1 MSLIKKAL
9 SEDLTVYSPSNL
21 KKEHGIVF
29 CFTNRYGGYSK
40 GRFKS
45 LNVDYYTGDSKTN
58 VKKNRKKILEKLNLE
73 NLEFIYSA
81 RQIHGN
87 SILNIN
93 KYNNYI
99 KLDTDNIP
107 VECDCIVTDL
117 KNTPIMVMGADCNLI
132 LIADIE
138 KKTVAAVHA
147 GWKGTLKEITAKTIL
162 YMRKE
167 FKSKTE
173 NIVVAF
179 GPGIRRCCYKV
190 TSVILEEFTG
200 RFGCGNFFSI
210 KGDNI
215 FLDLIDIN
223 LMQLHEAG
231 ISKENI
237 YDCGLCTCCNHDFY
251 SYRRSKITGR
261 QAAVAVIL

>member
-1 MSLIKKAL
+1 MTLIKRAL
-9 SEDLTVYSPSNL
+9 SEDLEVYLSPNL
-21 KKEHGIVF
+21 KKEHGIVL

-45 LNVDYYTGDSKTN
+45 LNVDYYTGDKKTD
-58 VKKNRKKILEKLNLE
+58 VRKNRKKILKKLNLE

-81 RQIHGN
+81 RQVHGN

-93 KYNNYI
+93 KYNNCI

-107 VECDCIVTDL
+107 DECDCIITDL

-138 KKTVAAVHA
+138 KKAVAAVHA
-147 GWKGTLKEITAKTIL
+147 GRRGTLKEITAKTIL

-167 FKSKTE
+167 FKSKADSI
-173 NIVVAF
+173 IVAI

-190 TSVILEEFTG
+190 NSMILKEFTD

-210 KGDNI
+210 KDDNI

-231 ISKENI
+231 INKENI

-261 QAAVAVIL
+261 QAAIAVIL